1 MKSSEGFCGGSVE
14 IEGKVALVTGAAK
27 RVGRSIALALA
38 ECGAELVIHY
48 RDSEREAQEVL
59 ALAKRTG
66 GKPVA
71 VRGDLSIVADT
82 EHIVR
87 TAMQAFGRIEILV
100 NSAAIFY
107 RTPFEK
113 LTGEDWDRFLTVNL
127 KAPFLLCRQVGEIML
142 RQGQGKIINLADIAG
157 MKAWAEYIPYSVSK
171 AGMISLTQG
180 LAKAL
185 APSVQVNAI
194 APGAILLPEGTT
206 PEEREQAIRRVPLK
220 RLGSPEDIARAA
232 IYLIQNDFITGEV
245 LTLDGGQHL
254 L

>member
-1 MKSSEGFCGGSVE
+1 ME
-14 IEGKVALVTGAAK
+14 IEGKVAVVTGAAK

-38 ECGAELVIHY
+38 ERGAELVVHY

-59 ALAKRTG
+59 ALAKRAG

-71 VRGDLSIVADT
+71 VQAELSTAADLARIV
-82 EHIVR
+82 E

-100 NSAAIFY
+100 NNASIFY
-107 RTPFEK
+107 RTPFET
-113 LTGEDWDRFLTVNL
+113 LTEEDWDRFLNVNL

-142 RQGQGKIINLADIAG
+142 RQAHGKIVNLADIAG
-157 MKAWAEYIPYSVSK
+157 MKAWAEYIPYSISK

-206 PEEREQAIRRVPLK
+206 PEERERAIRRVPLK

-232 IYLIQNDFITGEV
+232 IYLIENDFITGEV